1 VGAQRRD
8 IRNMIFGEGFWL
20 IGGGLVA
27 GTGAALILARVLR
40 VFLFEVEPTDPLTL
54 IGAGILFSGVALVAC
69 WIPTRRATSVDPLEA
84 LRYE

>member
-1 VGAQRRD
+1 MLRGILADWWWADRGPV
-8 IRNMIFGEGFWL
+8 
-20 IGGGLVA
+20 
-27 GTGAALILARVLR
+27 AALILARVLR